1 MTPSAGR
8 ISAPGLMPASLPT
21 SIPRPSASSSD
32 ACLPSSR
39 SDTVGRNSEIVREAF
54 IGLVNHRPVM
64 DEIPTRGA
72 GVDAD
77 ARDHKQAPAECF
89 AAEFAVF
96 EQLLLIVDKP
106 RVHHAVEGDRGGCPL
121 RRSEE
126 HTTELQSLM
135 RLSY

>member
-1 MTPSAGR
+1 
-8 ISAPGLMPASLPT
+8 
-21 SIPRPSASSSD
+21 
-32 ACLPSSR
+32 
-39 SDTVGRNSEIVREAF
+39 
-54 IGLVNHRPVM
+54 M

-121 RRSEE
+121 RMHHVGPEIVELEHLRAESSEE
-126 HTTELQSLM
+126 RRVGKECVSTCRS
-135 RLSY
+135 RWWS

>member
-8 ISAPGLMPASLPT
+8 ISAPGLMPSALPT

-32 ACLPSSR
+32 ACRPSSR

-89 AAEFAVF
+89 AADFAVF
-96 EQLLLIVDKP
+96 DQLMLIIDKP
-106 RVHHAVEGDRGGCPL
+106 CVHHAVERDRGGCSLPL
-121 RRSEE
+121 THENGREKCRA
-126 HTTELQSLM
+126 
-135 RLSY
+135 RVY